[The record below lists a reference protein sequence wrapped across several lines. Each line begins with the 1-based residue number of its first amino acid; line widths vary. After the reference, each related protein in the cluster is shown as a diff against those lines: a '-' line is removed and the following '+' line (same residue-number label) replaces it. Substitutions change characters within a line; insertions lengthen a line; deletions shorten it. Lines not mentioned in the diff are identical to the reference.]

1 MRAGSSASRACR
13 AVLFPDPPRA
23 IPHARL
29 LNVSCRTVHLAAFG
43 LVLGGHAW
51 GIEAD
56 RLLPPLWI
64 TVGSG
69 VALMALELLASAR
82 WLLEGRGLLVLL
94 KLGLL
99 LLVPLA
105 WEHRLPIL
113 LAVVGVASVGSH
125 MPARFRHAS
134 LLSIWWIAMDRVGSA
149 RAALAGCGQLTFNGL
164 FGKGERP

>member
-1 MRAGSSASRACR
+1 MSGSSLPSRTWR
-13 AVLFPDPPRA
+13 ATLFPDPPRKVR
-23 IPHARL
+23 HARL

-43 LVLGGHAW
+43 LLLGGHAW
-51 GIEAD
+51 DVEAD
-56 RLLPPLWI
+56 RLFRTLWVTI
-64 TVGSG
+64 SSG
-69 VALMALELLASAR
+69 VALIALESLASAR
-82 WLLEGRGLLVLL
+82 WLLEGRGLMVSL

-113 LAVVGVASVGSH
+113 LAVVAVASVGSH

-134 LLSIWWIAMDRVGSA
+134 LLSIWSTAKEKVGFASA
-149 RAALAGCGQLTFNGL
+149 DVTDCRQLPSTGR

>member
-1 MRAGSSASRACR
+1 M
-13 AVLFPDPPRA
+13 

-29 LNVSCRTVHLAAFG
+29 LNVVCRTVHLAAFG

-64 TVGSG
+64 TIGSG
-69 VALMALELLASAR
+69 VALMALELLASAH
-82 WLLEGRGLLVLL
+82 WLLEGRGLMVLL

-113 LAVVGVASVGSH
+113 LAVVAVASVGSH

-134 LLSIWWIAMDRVGSA
+134 LLSVGLAVTA
-149 RAALAGCGQLTFNGL
+149 RLGGAPAPGVGCGQLASTGL